1 MPWQTTGFAR
11 TRLTNVTVTMNN
23 RHLTTSLLLLAA
35 TTAITHAG
43 TPSPSP
49 EIASAKE
56 APWITPLLD
65 VRLRYEFADVDGL
78 DPSHAL
84 TIRERVGLKT
94 KAWNGF
100 SALVE
105 GEFTQ
110 AIIDDYYGGA
120 PGVDPNDVRNSFIND
135 PENAELNQAYLQYT
149 GFDTTVKVG
158 RQRIIY
164 DNAAFIGNVGWRQ
177 NEQTY
182 DAISIQN
189 TSVPGLTL
197 NLAYIDQVNRIFGED
212 ATGVFENA
220 PGEVYLFN
228 ASYTGIKGVTLGG
241 YIYDMSFDDGVT
253 TGWDNQTY
261 GVSAKGAVAGL
272 TLYGE
277 LAYQDEAGPLNN
289 EEGLYAHF
297 NVTKNFGT
305 QALMV
310 GIEHLDAGVQTPLA
324 TVHAFNGYADA
335 TDARR
340 INGTHGGLTDTYVS
354 YMVPIFCGIKWTN
367 VAHIFG
373 DNAISEDL
381 GFGFDSVLAKKFDDH
396 FTAIG
401 KLGYFD
407 TSDKLYKSTTRV
419 SVELNYTF

>member
-241 YIYDMSFDDGVT
+241 YAYLMEFDDAGT
-253 TGWDNQTY
+253 TGWDNNTF
-261 GVSAKGAVAGL
+261 GVSGKGALAGV

-277 LAYQDEAGPLNN
+277 LAYQEEAGPLNDQ
-289 EEGLYAHF
+289 EGLYAH
-297 NVTKNFGT
+297 VMATKAIGT
-305 QALMV
+305 HSLTL

-324 TVHAFNGYADA
+324 TVHAFNGFADA

-340 INGTHGGLTDTYVS
+340 IAGTHGGLTDTYAS
-354 YMVPIFCGIKWTN
+354 YTLPIFCGIKWMN
-367 VAHIFG
+367 AVHCFG
-373 DNAISEDL
+373 DNSISGDL
-381 GFGFDSVLAKKFDDH
+381 GFGVDSVLTKKFDDH
-396 FTAIG
+396 FTAIA

-407 TSDKLYKSTTRV
+407 TSDKLFLSTTRV
-419 SVELNYTF
+419 SVEMNYSF